1 MTKKDMKETKD
12 QKVLIQ
18 QHNRTMQFSQA
29 AEKNTSLF
37 KGIMIF
43 LALIIAL
50 AAFLALVYG
59 DAYWAK
65 SFPHKDYR
73 LIETFICLTLA
84 VVAFAIIAVS
94 SGKAYLAMVDKI
106 SAETRSMY
114 KDWVLDNTDFRHDI
128 DAKITTLV
136 QYAAKE
142 LTGLLTTLAFAG
154 IVISTA
160 MTLFEHYG
168 NGQFCNEFINN
179 GNLCGFATVHT
190 LVIVGINLTVVLL
203 TIVPVVTVTADL
215 TEINFNSSNLPGSV
229 NHAWEFNTTFADR
242 LALLQMP
249 PKEVKTDGTK
259 DNA

>member
-160 MTLFEHYG
+160 MTLF
-168 NGQFCNEFINN
+168 INN

-203 TIVPVVTVTADL
+203 TIVPVVKVTADL

>member
-168 NGQFCNEFINN
+168 NG
-179 GNLCGFATVHT
+179 NLCGFATVHT
-190 LVIVGINLTVVLL
+190 LVIVGINLTVALL
-203 TIVPVVTVTADL
+203 TIVPVVKVATDL